1 MLQFIREKAAGTVFK
16 VLFGML
22 ILSFAMWGIGDY
34 AFLRSG
40 DDTAIKVGD
49 RKIDIQQVDIE
60 YRQARDRI
68 KRMLGNDL
76 DENMLRQF
84 GVLDQ
89 TVERLVGQAALD
101 SEIARL
107 GLVASDAVVRQRIAN
122 DPSFRGPG
130 GQFDRFVFQRVLYEN
145 GFTEQRFIEL
155 VRADIVRQQI
165 IDAVEAGVRPP
176 ESLVE
181 AVYRHRNEKRAGEQI
196 HVPNGSFA
204 DVGMPTDADIAK
216 TYEANGE
223 RFTAPELR
231 ALSVV
236 RVGAADVAAQVQIDE
251 RALEDE
257 FQQRK
262 REFDKP
268 EQRELK
274 QMLFADEAA
283 ATAAATA
290 IAGGKGFDAVVA
302 ETPGQSP
309 DRVGLGLVTRDET
322 LPAIADLAFAAEP
335 GKVVGPVKT
344 AFGWHV
350 IEIVRIEAGTD
361 AKLADVRE
369 QIEPELRRR
378 LAGDKAF
385 EIANKVEDQVT
396 RGRSLDEAAA
406 AAGADV
412 VKIAAIDARGRDGA
426 GNPVGLF
433 ANAPEAV
440 RAAFETVPG
449 RESQLVET
457 RVGAFYIVRV
467 ESVTPAQ
474 RRPLDAVKDEVAAV
488 WKAERQA
495 ERAVARAREIVEAV
509 GKGETLEAAALRFN
523 LRIEAVAPVLRTG
536 DQANVPSQVAARLF
550 AQKPGELGVAAGID
564 GQYVVRTKEIVTA
577 DPAADA
583 PGMEQLRTQL
593 RRDMAGDLS
602 GEYGQALRQRYGV
615 TINRSVVDRLN

>member
-16 VLFGML
+16 VMFGLL

-49 RKIDIQQVDIE
+49 RKIAIQQLDIE

-76 DENMLRQF
+76 DENLLRQF

-89 TVERLVGQAALD
+89 TVDRLAGQAALD

-196 HVPNGSFA
+196 HIPNGSFA
-204 DVGMPTDADIAK
+204 DVGAPTDADIAK

-236 RVGAADVAAQVQIDE
+236 RVSAADVAAQVQIDE
-251 RALEDE
+251 RALDDE

-262 REFDKP
+262 REFDRP

-274 QMLFADEAA
+274 QMLFADEAG
-283 ATAAATA
+283 ATAAAAA

-302 ETPGQSP
+302 ETPGQSA

-322 LPAIADLAFAAEP
+322 LPAIAELAFAAEP

-350 IEIVRIEAGTD
+350 IEVVRIEAGTD
-361 AKLADVRE
+361 AKLADVRDR
-369 QIEPELRRR
+369 IEPELRRR

-406 AAGADV
+406 AAGAEV
-412 VKIAAIDARGRDGA
+412 VKVAAVDARGRDGA
-426 GNPVGLF
+426 GDPVGLF

-449 RESQLVET
+449 RESQLIET

-495 ERAVARAREIVEAV
+495 ERAVARAREIVDAV

-564 GQYVVRTKEIVTA
+564 GQYVVRTKEIVVA

-583 PGMEQLRTQL
+583 AGMEQLRTQL

-602 GEYGQALRQRYGV
+602 SEYGQALRQRYGV
-615 TINRSVVDRLN
+615 TINRTVVDRLN

>member
-16 VLFGML
+16 VMFGLL

-49 RKIDIQQVDIE
+49 RKIAIQQLDIE

-76 DENMLRQF
+76 DENLLRQF

-89 TVERLVGQAALD
+89 TVDRLAGQAALD

-181 AVYRHRNEKRAGEQI
+181 AIYRHRNEKRAGEQI

-204 DVGMPTDADIAK
+204 DVGTPTDADIAK

-236 RVGAADVAAQVQIDE
+236 RVSAADVAAQVQIDE
-251 RALEDE
+251 RALDDE

-262 REFDKP
+262 REFDRP

-274 QMLFADEAA
+274 QMLFADEAG
-283 ATAAATA
+283 ATAAAAA

-302 ETPGQSP
+302 ETPGQSA

-322 LPAIADLAFAAEP
+322 LPAIAELAFAAEP

-350 IEIVRIEAGTD
+350 IEVVRIEAGTD
-361 AKLADVRE
+361 AKLADVRDR
-369 QIEPELRRR
+369 IEPELRRR

-406 AAGADV
+406 AAGAEV
-412 VKIAAIDARGRDGA
+412 VKVAAVDARGRDGA
-426 GNPVGLF
+426 GDPVGLF

-449 RESQLVET
+449 RESQLIET

-495 ERAVARAREIVEAV
+495 ERAVARAREIVDAV

-564 GQYVVRTKEIVTA
+564 GQYVVRTKEIVVA

-583 PGMEQLRTQL
+583 AGMEQLRTQL

-602 GEYGQALRQRYGV
+602 SEYGQALRQRYGV
-615 TINRSVVDRLN
+615 TINRTVVDRLN

>member
-40 DDTAIKVGD
+40 DDTAIQVGD
-49 RKIDIQQVDIE
+49 RKIPVQQLDAE

-68 KRMLGNDL
+68 KRMLGNEV
-76 DENMLRQF
+76 DENLLRQF

-89 TVERLVGQAALD
+89 TVDRLAGQAALD
-101 SEIARL
+101 AEISRL
-107 GLVASDAVVRQRIAN
+107 GLVAGDAVVRQRIAG

-155 VRADIVRQQI
+155 VRADIVRQQV
-165 IDAVEAGVRPP
+165 IDAIEAGVRPP
-176 ESLVE
+176 ETLVE
-181 AVYRHRNEKRAGEQI
+181 SIYRHRNEKRSGERI
-196 HVPNGSFA
+196 HVANAPFD
-204 DVGMPTDADIAK
+204 DVGTPNDADLAR

-231 ALSVV
+231 TLSVV
-236 RVGAADVAAQVQIDE
+236 RVGVADVAATVVIDE

-283 ATAAATA
+283 ATAAAAA
-290 IAGGKGFDAVVA
+290 IAGGKSFDVVVA
-302 ETPGQSP
+302 ETPGQSA
-309 DRVGLGLVTRDET
+309 DRVGLGLVTREET
-322 LPAIADLAFAAEP
+322 LPAIADLVFAAEP
-335 GKVVGPVKT
+335 GKVVGPVRT

-350 IEIVRIEAGTD
+350 VEIVRIEAGTD
-361 AKLADVRE
+361 AKLADVRG

-378 LAGDKAF
+378 LAADKAF
-385 EIANKVEDQVT
+385 EVANKVEDQVT

-406 AAGADV
+406 AAGAEV
-412 VKIAAIDARGRDGA
+412 VKVPALDARGRDAA
-426 GNPVGLF
+426 GDPVGLF

-440 RAAFETVPG
+440 RAAFETVVG

-457 RVGAFYIVRV
+457 RAGPFFIVRV

-474 RRPLDAVKDEVAAV
+474 RRPLDTVREDVAAA

-509 GKGETLEAAALRFN
+509 GKGEALEAVALRLN
-523 LRIEAVAPVLRTG
+523 LRIEPVPAVTRTG
-536 DQANVPSQVAARLF
+536 DQASVPSQVAARLF
-550 AQKPGELGVAAGID
+550 AQKPGEIGIAAGID
-564 GQYVVRTKEIVTA
+564 GQFVVRTTEIIVA
-577 DPAADA
+577 DPATDA
-583 PGMEQLRTQL
+583 AGMEQLRTQL

-602 GEYGQALRQRYGV
+602 SEYGQSLRQRFGV